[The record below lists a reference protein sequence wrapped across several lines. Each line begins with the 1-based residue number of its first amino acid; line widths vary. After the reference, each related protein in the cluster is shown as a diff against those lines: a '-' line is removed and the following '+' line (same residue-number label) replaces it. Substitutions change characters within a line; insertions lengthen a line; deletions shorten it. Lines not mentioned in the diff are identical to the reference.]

1 MTTSGLIVMLL
12 SVGTVTVLFGWC
24 IYKVLSTPHE
34 TEKVH
39 GVEFHPPDIDADSD

>member
-1 MTTSGLIVMLL
+1 MTTSGLLVMLL

-24 IYKVLSTPHE
+24 VFKVLTTPNE

-39 GVEFHPPDIDADSD
+39 GVEFETPDMKEDA